1 LPRDHLREIK
11 MIFGRVKS
19 LDAIL
24 ATAEKKGLHRTL
36 GAFQLT
42 MLGIG
47 AVIGTGIFVL
57 TSEAAQKAGP
67 GMLLSFVVA
76 GFVCAVAA
84 LCYSELASMVPVS
97 GSAYTYSYA
106 VVGEL
111 LAWMVGWALILEYA
125 VGASAVAV
133 GWSNHLVGALDS
145 AGIHLPNL
153 IRNADALMAHASVA
167 FGATPNADLQTA
179 MTVGGW
185 INIPAIVV
193 VGFVTWLLVI
203 GTTESARVN
212 TVLVAIKII
221 ALTTF
226 IALTLPVLDGSHFG
240 SPAEPFMPTGTTGVL
255 GAAASIFFAY
265 VGFDAVS
272 TAAEETKNPQRNVPI
287 GLIGSL
293 SICTIFYLVVAS
305 GAIGAIGAQPV
316 TGADGSI
323 LAPGSAEMAGRCAA
337 IVATGVIEPLVC
349 SKEAL
354 VHVLDVINWPLIG
367 RLVGLA
373 AVIALPSVVL
383 MMMFGQT
390 RVFFTMARD
399 GLLPEKLASIHP
411 KYRTPH
417 VVTIVTG
424 IAAAFAAAM
433 LPVGKLAD
441 YSNAGTLF
449 AFFMVAISVM
459 VLRRTD
465 PTRYRPFRTPA
476 VWIVA
481 PLAIIGCV
489 GLYVSLPW
497 TAILVL
503 PIWGA
508 IGLVIYFLYSR
519 SHSHVGRGL
528 SEVHELDADMP
539 PSSVPPIS

>member
-1 LPRDHLREIK
+1 
-11 MIFGRVKS
+11 MIFGRVKP

-24 ATAEKKGLHRTL
+24 ATAEKKGLHRSL

-67 GMLLSFVVA
+67 GMLLSFLVA
-76 GFVCAVAA
+76 GFICAVAA

-97 GSAYTYSYA
+97 GSAYTYTYA
-106 VVGEL
+106 VTGEI

-133 GWSNHLVGALDS
+133 GWSNHAVGLLN
-145 AGIHLPNL
+145 GIGFHVPAA
-153 IRNADALMAHASVA
+153 ISNADALMAHMYLA
-167 FGATPNADLQTA
+167 FGAAPSPDLTQA
-179 MTVGGW
+179 MAVGGW
-185 INIPAIVV
+185 VNVPAIIVV
-193 VGFVTWLLVI
+193 SFVTWLLII

-212 TVLVAIKII
+212 AVLVAIKIT
-221 ALTTF
+221 ALTAF
-226 IALTLPVLDGSHFG
+226 VALTIPVMKADNFN
-240 SPAEPFMPTGTTGVL
+240 PFLPTGIGNPFSSSGLGVL

-293 SICTIFYLVVAS
+293 AICTIFYILVAS

-316 TGADGSI
+316 TS
-323 LAPGSAEMAGRCAA
+323 LAGKVLSPGTPEIAGRCAA
-337 IVATGVIEPLVC
+337 IVASGALEPLVC

-354 VHVLDVINWPLIG
+354 VHVLDVINWPRIG

-373 AVIALPSVVL
+373 AVLALPSVVL

-390 RVFFTMARD
+390 RIFFTMARD
-399 GLLPEKLASIHP
+399 GLLPNKLASVHP
-411 KYRTPH
+411 RYRTPH
-417 VVTIVTG
+417 VVTLMTG
-424 IAAAFAAAM
+424 VAAAVAAAI

-465 PTRYRPFRTPA
+465 PSRHRPFRTPA
-476 VWIVA
+476 VYVVA

-489 GLYVSLPW
+489 VLYLSLPL
-497 TAILVL
+497 TAKLVL
-503 PIWGA
+503 PIWGL
-508 IGLVIYFLYSR
+508 IGLVIYFGYSR
-519 SHSHVGRGL
+519 SRSYVGRGIIDVVDDA
-528 SEVHELDADMP
+528 SMQPETARKLD
-539 PSSVPPIS
+539 